1 MLPDRVSNPGF
12 LTYESRALPIVLRG
26 PATITNVVSGTM
38 CIGRFGKSGGQRK
51 NDLVSLPLN
60 KFS

>member
-1 MLPDRVSNPGF
+1 MLQ
-12 LTYESRALPIVLRG
+12 
-26 PATITNVVSGTM
+26 TITDAVSDIM
-38 CIGRFGKSGGQRK
+38 CIDLLGKSGGQK